1 MRRLLIVLF
10 VLAALLVVAD
20 RVGVVV
26 AQNVLAGQIQQ
37 QLDLDR
43 RPDVSIRGIPFLTQ
57 AIGGTYKDIRVELP
71 DVDAGDV
78 QNVAVDARLQG
89 ARVPLSAAIRRNVN
103 QIPVDRISGSLGI
116 RYDQLARASGIPGLR
131 ITRQGDALRLA
142 GSVQVLGRTID
153 AEAVGRVEAES
164 GRIAISAEQAKVAG
178 VPVPQTVLDEAARL
192 LSFRVQP
199 RNLPLD
205 LRITAVR
212 IGDTG
217 LLVDAVSD
225 DVVLRPDSVPT
236 G

>member
-1 MRRLLIVLF
+1 MRRLLIVLV

-20 RVGVVV
+20 RVSVVV
-26 AQNVLAGQIQQ
+26 AQSVLAGQIEQ

-43 RPDVSIRGIPFLTQ
+43 KPDVSIRGIPFLTQ
-57 AIGGTYKDIRVELP
+57 AVGGTYKDIRVQLP

-78 QNVAVDARLQG
+78 QDVAVDARLQG
-89 ARVPLSAAIRRNVN
+89 ARVPLSDAVGGNVD
-103 QIPVDRISGSLGI
+103 QIPVDRISGTLGI
-116 RYDQLARASGIPGLR
+116 PYDQLARASGISGLT
-131 ITRQGDALRLA
+131 ITRNGDALRLS
-142 GSVQVLGRTID
+142 GSVRVLGRTVD
-153 AEAVGRVEAES
+153 AEAVGRVEVDS
-164 GRIAISAEQAKVAG
+164 GRIAINAERAEVAG
-178 VPVPQTVLDEAARL
+178 VPVPEAVLAEAARL

-225 DVVLRPDSVPT
+225 DVVLRPDSAQVN
-236 G
+236 